1 MSNIPILIEE
11 SSDLLLRAETQG
23 LGRLG
28 HPELL
33 VEFHRLTLKEEAERF
48 LQYVSDY
55 VIRSKVTLRPE
66 ETMLYGYWL
75 TRFKDAGKNRL
86 ETWEYNSSATDFIR
100 GATLTLEYWKEQH
113 SMCDAH
119 SARFEPPRPDQLSV
133 VSQGVLE
140 GLPVQ
145 GVRYPSPDHMSG
157 WWLTTDQYDGNINS
171 LKHEHT
177 YHLTDARP
185 DLAKYIAL
193 PPGFRFDLSSFE
205 EVWFEEV
212 IDETLH

>member
-1 MSNIPILIEE
+1 MSNIRIFMRRDSEF
-11 SSDLLLRAETQG
+11 LLKAETSG
-23 LGRLG
+23 LSGIG

-33 VEFHRLTLKEEAERF
+33 VEFHRADLTEEAEGF
-48 LQYVSDY
+48 LWYVSDY
-55 VIRSKVTLRPE
+55 LIRSRATLQAD

-75 TRFKDAGKNRL
+75 TRFKDAGKDRL
-86 ETWEYNSSATDFIR
+86 ETWEYNSSATEFIK
-100 GATLTLEYWKEQH
+100 GATLTLQYWKDQH
-113 SMCDAH
+113 SICEAYG
-119 SARFEPPRPDQLSV
+119 APFEPPRPDQLSV
-133 VSQGVLE
+133 ISQGVLE

-157 WWLTTDQYDGNINS
+157 WWITTDQYDGNINS
-171 LKHEHT
+171 LKNEHT

-205 EVWFEEV
+205 DVWFEKEV
-212 IDETLH
+212 TKI